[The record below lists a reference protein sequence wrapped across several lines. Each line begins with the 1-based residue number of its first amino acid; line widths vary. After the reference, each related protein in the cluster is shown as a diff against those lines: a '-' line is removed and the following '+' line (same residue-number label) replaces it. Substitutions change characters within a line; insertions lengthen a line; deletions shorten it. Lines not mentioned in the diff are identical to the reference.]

1 MSDYIDL
8 LIRSEEQKDSMLC
21 FGMDPVIERMPID
34 WSKPLSDEITRYFGR
49 ILDAVSD
56 IISAVKPNVAF
67 YLQYG
72 QHGLIALGALVRKA
86 KKHKLPVIIDAKC
99 GDIGRT
105 SAAYAKFVF
114 ETLGGDAVTL
124 NPLMGDDSLEPFFAH
139 REQGFYILA
148 LTSNPGAGRVQ
159 GARLDDGR
167 TVSERLI
174 ELICGWNRTVR
185 SAGAVIGATQS
196 EFGRFIRLI
205 EDTGVQIPLLVPG
218 VGAQGGSYGWIEEI
232 LYACSYN
239 RGIVRINASSS
250 ISYAHE
256 KHHGLAPEDAARQAC
271 EEILEG

>member
-8 LIRSEEQKDSMLC
+8 LIRSEEEKGSMLC

-34 WSKPLSDEITRYFGR
+34 GSKPLSDEITKYFGR
-49 ILDAVSD
+49 ILNAVSD
-56 IISAVKPNVAF
+56 RISAVKANVAF

-72 QHGLIALGALVRKA
+72 QHGLTALAELVQAA

-105 SAAYAKFVF
+105 SAAYARFVF
-114 ETLGGDAVTL
+114 EILGGDAVTL
-124 NPLMGDDSLEPFFAH
+124 NPLMGDDALGPFFLH
-139 REQGFYILA
+139 RDRGFYILA
-148 LTSNPGAGRVQ
+148 LTSNPGADRIQ
-159 GARLDDGR
+159 RARLDDGR

-196 EFGRFIRLI
+196 EFGRFVRKII
-205 EDTGVQIPLLVPG
+205 DEGVQIPLLIPG
-218 VGAQGGSYGWIEEI
+218 VGAQGGSYRRTEEI
-232 LYACSYN
+232 LAACSYN
-239 RGIVRINASSS
+239 RGVVRINSSS
-250 ISYAHE
+250 AISYAHE
-256 KHHGLAPEDAARQAC
+256 KYGGLAPEEAARKAC